1 MNKAKISTAV
11 AVSTGF
17 LTLLTSLLVLVNLSG
32 AYSLALYMLV
42 ALAAFGLSLIYPVA
56 GLLSLSLLTL
66 IWSQHFTLSSL
77 IINQAEYK
85 IYLIDWFLLAIYART
100 ALEWL
105 KARRPVWKIEDW
117 VLLVFFAWVAL
128 VFVWSMGLW
137 DANLAPAVSS
147 LKNYTFYPLLFF
159 VAWYYGRQPGMI
171 KQWLAVLMLGGMVS
185 VGFLIYGLING
196 QGLWT
201 EVTPLSTE
209 GSRFLDFNHAF
220 YLCLAFICGLAY
232 LVKQNDRW
240 SRWLAW
246 LLPLFVA
253 GIIGSLMRHLW
264 LGLAVYLVWL
274 MVSLG
279 NDRLSFK
286 KLLAKYL
293 AAGVMVVALLAMVT
307 VLAPQSSLSGNLAE
321 QGRYLSTRVVSLF
334 DSGDTSI
341 AWRNTLWR
349 VALADLMERPWSGQG
364 LGQKVFIDMGSYKE
378 YVELRNIHNS
388 FLAILT
394 QLGFVGLCLLA
405 VLVLIWLYRMWTCK
419 ATEAWRTTVR
429 YSALGMIIFC
439 VVTFLFQPYL
449 EANFFSI
456 WWWLAL
462 GWGRAYYEG
471 SLS

>member
-1 MNKAKISTAV
+1 
-11 AVSTGF
+11 
-17 LTLLTSLLVLVNLSG
+17 
-32 AYSLALYMLV
+32 
-42 ALAAFGLSLIYPVA
+42 
-56 GLLSLSLLTL
+56 
-66 IWSQHFTLSSL
+66 
-77 IINQAEYK
+77 
-85 IYLIDWFLLAIYART
+85 
-100 ALEWL
+100 
-105 KARRPVWKIEDW
+105 
-117 VLLVFFAWVAL
+117 
-128 VFVWSMGLW
+128 
-137 DANLAPAVSS
+137 
-147 LKNYTFYPLLFF
+147 
-159 VAWYYGRQPGMI
+159 
-171 KQWLAVLMLGGMVS
+171 
-185 VGFLIYGLING
+185 
-196 QGLWT
+196 
-201 EVTPLSTE
+201 
-209 GSRFLDFNHAF
+209 
-220 YLCLAFICGLAY
+220 
-232 LVKQNDRW
+232 
-240 SRWLAW
+240 
-246 LLPLFVA
+246 
-253 GIIGSLMRHLW
+253 MRI
-264 LGLAVYLVWL
+264 A
-274 MVSLG
+274 
-279 NDRLSFK
+279 
-286 KLLAKYL
+286 
-293 AAGVMVVALLAMVT
+293 AMVT